1 MLENARPVSPQKM
14 LFIASKIFS
23 INPARVIINKNQLIA
38 GKMKITFIDENYLII
53 KIDNVS
59 IDLTFWLIYKKY
71 N

>member
-1 MLENARPVSPQKM
+1 MLNARPVSPQKM

-59 IDLTFWLIYKKY
+59 IDLTF
-71 N
+71 

>member
-59 IDLTFWLIYKKY
+59 INLTF
-71 N
+71 

>member
-59 IDLTFWLIYKKY
+59 IDLTF
-71 N
+71 